1 MRICR
6 YTSAGREA
14 IGVVVGDRVVEIDEP
29 GGIVAVLEA
38 GPELWQ
44 RLQRQAEDRPG
55 TPLRDVE
62 LLAPIAKPPKF
73 LAVGFNSRDHID
85 EALSAPE
92 TPEIREMRRSY
103 EHLQKA
109 FPAPR
114 FPSVFNKQTNS
125 VAGPR
130 GSIWIPRDSTKVDYE
145 GEAAL
150 VIGRRLRRAD
160 EREAA
165 AAIAGW
171 TVTNDVTVRDWQWNT
186 AQTWLGKSFDT
197 HGPTGPWIVT
207 VDEFDVEAAVIRTW
221 VNDEL
226 RQDGR
231 LADQTLSPA
240 QIVAQLS
247 QICTLEPGDLIAT
260 GTPAGIGSPFGRYLV
275 AGDRVRVSVSG
286 IGEIEHTVIAEPENA
301 A

>member
-6 YTSAGREA
+6 YTSSGREA
-14 IGVVVGDRVVEIDEP
+14 IGVVIDDRVVHID
-29 GGIVAVLEA
+29 GATAIVPILEA
-38 GPELWQ
+38 GPERW
-44 RLQRQAEDRPG
+44 RVLQQQYEDREG
-55 TPLRDVE
+55 TPLADVE
-62 LLAPIAKPPKF
+62 LLAPIPRPPKF
-73 LAVGFNSRDHID
+73 LAIGFNSKDHVD
-85 EALSAPE
+85 EALNAPA
-92 TPEIREMRRSY
+92 TPEMMELRCSY

-114 FPSVFNKQTNS
+114 FPAVFNKQTNS

-130 GSIWIPRDSTKVDYE
+130 GPIWIPRDSEKVDYE

-150 VIGRRLRRAD
+150 VIGRRIRRAD
-160 EREAA
+160 EGEAA

-186 AQTWLGKSFDT
+186 PQTWLGKSFDT

-207 VDEFDVEAAVIRTW
+207 VDDFDLEEAVIRTW

-231 LADQTLSPA
+231 LAEQTLSPA
-240 QIVAQLS
+240 QIVAAVS
-247 QICTLEPGDLIAT
+247 QVCTLEPGDLIAT
-260 GTPAGIGSPFGRYLV
+260 GTPAGIGAPFGRYLV
-275 AGDRVRVSVSG
+275 PGDRVRVSVSG
-286 IGEIEHTVIAEPENA
+286 IGEIENTVIAEPKQT
-301 A
+301 

>member
-1 MRICR
+1 MRVCR
-6 YTSAGREA
+6 YTSGGREA

-29 GGIVAVLEA
+29 RDIVAILES

-44 RLQRQAEDRPG
+44 RLQKQSEDRAR
-55 TPLRDVE
+55 TPLSDVE

-73 LAVGFNSRDHID
+73 LAVGFNSKDHVD
-85 EALSAPE
+85 EALSAPV
-92 TPEIREMRRSY
+92 TPEILAMRQSY
-103 EHLQKA
+103 EYLQKA
-109 FPAPR
+109 FPAAR
-114 FPSVFNKQTNS
+114 FPAVFNKQTTS

-130 GSIWIPRDSTKVDYE
+130 GPIWIPRDSTKVDYE

-150 VIGRRLRRAD
+150 VIGRRLRRAS

-186 AQTWLGKSFDT
+186 AQTWLGKSFET

-207 VDEFDVEAAVIRTW
+207 VDEFDTEAAVIRTW

-231 LADQTLSPA
+231 LADQTLPRADRRPA
-240 QIVAQLS
+240 LA
-247 QICTLEPGDLIAT
+247 DLHAR
-260 GTPAGIGSPFGRYLV
+260 AGRPHRHRHTRGH
-275 AGDRVRVSVSG
+275 RVSIRPLPGSRRPCPGVG
-286 IGEIEHTVIAEPENA
+286 VRDRRD
-301 A
+301 

>member
-6 YTSAGREA
+6 YTTAGREA
-14 IGVVVGDRVVEIDEP
+14 IGVVVGDRVVEIDAP
-29 GGIVAVLEA
+29 GGIVAVLGA
-38 GPELWQ
+38 GPELWRRVQ
-44 RLQRQAEDRPG
+44 KQCEDRPG
-55 TPLRDVE
+55 TPLHEVE
-62 LLAPIAKPPKF
+62 LLAPIANPPKF
-73 LAVGFNSRDHID
+73 LAVGFNSKDHID
-85 EALSAPE
+85 EALNAPE
-92 TPEIREMRRSY
+92 TPEIAEMKRSY
-103 EHLQKA
+103 QHLQKA

-114 FPSVFNKQTNS
+114 FPSVFNKQTSS
-125 VAGPR
+125 VAGPS
-130 GSIWIPRDSTKVDYE
+130 GPIWIPRDSTKVDYE

-150 VIGRRLRRAD
+150 VIGRRVRRAD

-186 AQTWLGKSFDT
+186 AQTWVGKSFDT

-207 VDEFDVEAAVIRTW
+207 VDEFDVDAAVIRTW

-286 IGEIEHTVIAEPENA
+286 IGEIEHTVVAEPETA

>member
-6 YTSAGREA
+6 YISAGREA
-14 IGVVVGDRVVEIDEP
+14 IGVVIEDRVVEIDRP
-29 GGIVAVLEA
+29 LDIVEILEA
-38 GPELWQ
+38 GTELWQ
-44 RLQRQAEDRPG
+44 RLRKESEDRPG
-55 TPLRDVE
+55 TPLADVE
-62 LLAPIAKPPKF
+62 LLAPIARPPKF
-73 LAVGFNSRDHID
+73 LAVGFNSKDHLD

-92 TPEIREMRRSY
+92 TPEILQWKRSH

-114 FPSVFNKQTNS
+114 FPAVFNKQTTS
-125 VAGPR
+125 VTGPS
-130 GSIWIPRDSTKVDYE
+130 GPIWIPRDSTKVDYE

-150 VIGRRLRRAD
+150 VIGRRVRRAD

-186 AQTWLGKSFDT
+186 AQTWLGKSFET

-207 VDEFDVEAAVIRTW
+207 VDEFDAEAAVIRTW

-231 LADQTLSPA
+231 LADQTLSPS
-240 QIVAQLS
+240 QIVAAVS

-275 AGDRVRVSVSG
+275 PGDRVRVSVSG
-286 IGEIEHTVIAEPENA
+286 IGEIENTVIAEPEKA

>member
-29 GGIVAVLEA
+29 RGIVAILEA

-44 RLQRQAEDRPG
+44 RLQKESEDRTG

-73 LAVGFNSRDHID
+73 LAVGFNSKDHVD
-85 EALSAPE
+85 EALNAPK
-92 TPEIREMRRSY
+92 TPEILEMMRSY

-114 FPSVFNKQTNS
+114 FPAVFNKQTSS
-125 VAGPR
+125 VTGPR
-130 GSIWIPRDSTKVDYE
+130 GPIWLPRDSTKLDYE

-150 VIGRRLRRAD
+150 VIGRRVRRAD

-186 AQTWLGKSFDT
+186 AQTWLGKSFET

-207 VDEFDVEAAVIRTW
+207 VDEFDAEAAVIRTW

-231 LADQTLSPA
+231 LAEQTLSPA

-247 QICTLEPGDLIAT
+247 QACTLEPGDLIAT

-286 IGEIEHTVIAEPENA
+286 IGEIENTVVAEPEGA

>member
-1 MRICR
+1 
-6 YTSAGREA
+6 
-14 IGVVVGDRVVEIDEP
+14 VVNGDRVVEIDESRDM
-29 GGIVAVLEA
+29 VAILEA

-44 RLQRQAEDRPG
+44 RLQRQAADRPG
-55 TPLRDVE
+55 TPLHDVE
-62 LLAPIAKPPKF
+62 LLAPIPKPPKF
-73 LAVGFNSRDHID
+73 LAVGFNSPDHIK
-85 EALSAPE
+85 EALNAPR
-92 TPEIREMRRSY
+92 TPELLEMRRSY
-103 EHLQKA
+103 EHLQQA
-109 FPAPR
+109 FRTPR
-114 FPSVFNKQTNS
+114 FPAVFNKQTNS
-125 VAGPR
+125 VTGPR
-130 GSIWIPRDSTKVDYE
+130 EPIWIPRDSTKVDYE

-150 VIGRRLRRAD
+150 VIGRRVRRAD
-160 EREAA
+160 EQAAA

-186 AQTWLGKSFDT
+186 AQVWLGKSFDT

-207 VDEFDVEAAVIRTW
+207 ADEFDADAAVIRTW

-240 QIVAQLS
+240 RIVAQLS

-260 GTPAGIGSPFGRYLV
+260 GTPAGIGAPFDRYLV
-275 AGDRVRVSVSG
+275 AGDRVRVQVSG
-286 IGEIEHTVIAEPENA
+286 IGEIENTVIAEPESA

>member
-6 YTSAGREA
+6 YTSSGREA
-14 IGVVVGDRVVEIDEP
+14 IGVVIDDRVVRID
-29 GGIVAVLEA
+29 GATAIVSILES
-38 GPELWQ
+38 GPERW
-44 RLQRQAEDRPG
+44 RALQQQCEDRDG
-55 TPLRDVE
+55 TPLANVE
-62 LLAPIAKPPKF
+62 LLAPIPRPPKF
-73 LAVGFNSRDHID
+73 LAIGFNSKDHVD
-85 EALSAPE
+85 EALNAPA
-92 TPEIREMRRSY
+92 TLEMTELRRSY

-114 FPSVFNKQTNS
+114 FPAVFNKQTNS

-130 GSIWIPRDSTKVDYE
+130 GPIWIPRDSEKVDYE

-160 EREAA
+160 EGEAA

-186 AQTWLGKSFDT
+186 PQTWLGKSFDT

-207 VDEFDVEAAVIRTW
+207 VDDFDVEEAVIRTW

-226 RQDGR
+226 RQEGR
-231 LADQTLSPA
+231 IAEQTLSPA
-240 QIVAQLS
+240 QIVAAVS
-247 QICTLEPGDLIAT
+247 QVCTLEPGDLIAT
-260 GTPAGIGSPFGRYLV
+260 GTPAGIGAPFGRYLV
-275 AGDRVRVSVSG
+275 PGDRVRVSVSG
-286 IGEIEHTVIAEPENA
+286 IGEIENTAIAEPKQT
-301 A
+301 